1 MHVIQRNRTSLLSQW
16 LWVWVWMG
24 LKCSFW
30 VFVLAILFGGIKKLP
45 LSEKCC
51 WVHITIVHT
60 PNQFLSISIGKKKKN
75 LKGKSINGLFLYM
88 WKNLLEGQFS
98 LVDWWKNSSANYAA
112 LLNLKEYSEHWKPFS
127 CLCGKTGKGS
137 EAMSIRG
144 APRQLCASWDTGS
157 GCAQRKL
164 WAQAYGL
171 LGKTHREVRGGKVE
185 FPLRVLSTFLY
196 LLSQ

>member
-1 MHVIQRNRTSLLSQW
+1 MLILGFCSGYSFWWNKEVAPFREMLLSAYHHSAHPKP
-16 LWVWVWMG
+16 V
-24 LKCSFW
+24 SFN
-30 VFVLAILFGGIKKLP
+30 LNR
-45 LSEKCC
+45 E
-51 WVHITIVHT
+51 
-60 PNQFLSISIGKKKKN
+60 KKKKN